1 MPETLQA
8 CEVVQSATQD
18 ELNLAREV
26 CGQNCILCQA
36 NSTQNDTPAVER
48 AEVARPV
55 RHTRPREPQIVC
67 DATVIP
73 NTVLRHVKEF
83 SHFAYFVLTGQIH
96 VHKALLFGI

>member
-1 MPETLQA
+1 
-8 CEVVQSATQD
+8 
-18 ELNLAREV
+18 
-26 CGQNCILCQA
+26 LCQA

-73 NTVLRHVKEF
+73 NTGTTLLSYRDLANRDYQRETLLINDKVVELYDQSVLKQLYE
-83 SHFAYFVLTGQIH
+83 VLKVRFEGENN
-96 VHKALLFGI
+96 VRRD